1 MRLNDRFSG
10 PLTGLPHPHRKV
22 IANSVVRGR
31 VVENQTDA
39 ATAIAYALWMGRWC
53 KWIAIVFAVVGL
65 AQIVTSAILRDWF
78 QLGLGALFVGLGA
91 FYGWMLAR
99 LRRSVSLNEAIA

>member
-1 MRLNDRFSG
+1 
-10 PLTGLPHPHRKV
+10 
-22 IANSVVRGR
+22 
-31 VVENQTDA
+31 
-39 ATAIAYALWMGRWC
+39 MGRWC